1 MNHDVFQALF
11 HASQF
16 AIRILL
22 LGGSNL
28 LETSATLLEQTMYD
42 DWKKE
47 SDKKK
52 RNLSF
57 PDRIELSTSSESEE
71 LVVGQD
77 EFM

>member
-1 MNHDVFQALF
+1 MT
-11 HASQF
+11 
-16 AIRILL
+16 IGRK
-22 LGGSNL
+22 NL
-28 LETSATLLEQTMYD
+28 T
-42 DWKKE
+42 
-47 SDKKK
+47 KKK